1 MKGYLPSRCGHHGA
15 GLAGSGQVK
24 PGHHSE
30 LSLHQSTMESLR
42 GMLMLE
48 MMEMLEKLGQMEIM
62 AELWIC
68 GRRDEPMT

>member
-1 MKGYLPSRCGHHGA
+1 
-15 GLAGSGQVK
+15 
-24 PGHHSE
+24 
-30 LSLHQSTMESLR
+30 MESLR